1 MIAILNNADFSENNI
16 GRINIPIELSQWT
29 LDVISKFPSYSWTL
43 EKKSAV
49 EFFYRSLV
57 INGIL
62 DRMEYLALPVL
73 CGTTIADAVQNLKE
87 GGVSISSMGNTD
99 IYETIVGKGL
109 ARSGA
114 TTGAPASRNSLISI
128 DNPRVGFMS
137 EFHFAFCTTD
147 AVPTNGTVYT
157 TPKAKGLESDDI
169 LNLDS
174 LTFGFHNPVRM
185 WCLRSMFNKSDIS
198 LNEFLD
204 LRPSMFP
211 GINPSQAAPLD
222 VLRGDKN
229 FANIPTTFVAC
240 ASNNVISMS
249 CGEQAVQTEAL
260 IPTDTTKNT
269 QIAFRTDYA
278 DAEVATNKRVYFN
291 FQPLVIDDTWFG
303 QHYGI
308 LSFGR
313 SLTSEQNIKL
323 QKSMSELLNV
333 LNA

>member
-16 GRINIPIELSQWT
+16 GRVIIPIELSQWT

-43 EKKSAV
+43 EKKNAV
-49 EFFYRSLV
+49 ELFYRSLV

-73 CGTTIADAVQNLKE
+73 CGTTITDAVQNLKE
-87 GGVSISSMGNTD
+87 GGVSISSMGNTA
-99 IYETIVGKGL
+99 IYETVVGKGL

-114 TTGAPASRNSLISI
+114 VTNKDNLISI
-128 DNPRVGFMS
+128 NNPRVGFMS

-157 TPKAKGLESDDI
+157 TPKAKGLEPANIS
-169 LNLDS
+169 NLDS
-174 LTFGFHNPVRM
+174 LIFGFSSDIRS
-185 WCLRSMFNKSDIS
+185 WGLRSMMGRSDIS
-198 LNEFLD
+198 LSEFLN
-204 LRPSMFP
+204 LPPFMYP
-211 GINPSQAAPLD
+211 GINPSVATPLAI
-222 VLRGDKN
+222 LKGDKN
-229 FANIPTTFVAC
+229 FANIPTTFVVC

-249 CGEQAVQTEAL
+249 CGEQGVQTEAL
-260 IPTDTTKNT
+260 TPIDTTKNT
-269 QIAFRTDYA
+269 QISFRTDYTN
-278 DAEVATNKRVYFN
+278 AEQEIIKRVYFN
-291 FQPLVIDDTWFG
+291 FQPLVIDNVWFC

-308 LSFGR
+308 LSFGM

-323 QKSMSELLNV
+323 QKFMSELLNV

>member
-16 GRINIPIELSQWT
+16 GRVDIPIELSQWT
-29 LDVISKFPSYSWTL
+29 LDVISKFPSYPWTL
-43 EKKSAV
+43 GKKNAV

-73 CGTTIADAVQNLKE
+73 CGTTINDAVQNLKE
-87 GGVSISSMGNTD
+87 GGVSISSMGNTA

-114 TTGAPASRNSLISI
+114 ITNRTSLISI
-128 DNPRVGFMS
+128 NNTRVGFMS

-157 TPKAKGLESDDI
+157 TPRAQGLETDNV
-169 LNLDS
+169 LNNLDS
-174 LTFGFHNPVRM
+174 LTFGFYGPTRAWGLHD
-185 WCLRSMFNKSDIS
+185 MFGRNNIS
-198 LNEFLD
+198 LSSFLN
-204 LRPSMFP
+204 LRPFMYP
-211 GINPSQAAPLD
+211 GINTSVAAPLA
-222 VLRGDKN
+222 VLYGDKN
-229 FANIPTTFVAC
+229 FANIPTTFVVC

-249 CGEQAVQTEAL
+249 CGEQDVQTEAL
-260 IPTDTTKNT
+260 TPTDTTKNT
-269 QIAFRTDYA
+269 QICFRTDYA
-278 DAEVATNKRVYFN
+278 DAEVELNKRVYFN
-291 FQPLVIDDTWFG
+291 FLPLVIDNTWFG

>member
-16 GRINIPIELSQWT
+16 GRVIIPIELSQWT

-43 EKKSAV
+43 EKKNAV
-49 EFFYRSLV
+49 ELFYRSLV

-73 CGTTIADAVQNLKE
+73 CGTTITDAVQNLKE
-87 GGVSISSMGNTD
+87 GGVSISNMGNTA
-99 IYETIVGKGL
+99 IYETVVGKGL

-114 TTGAPASRNSLISI
+114 VTNKGNLISI
-128 DNPRVGFMS
+128 NNPRVGFMS

-157 TPKAKGLESDDI
+157 TPGAKGLEPDNIAS
-169 LNLDS
+169 LSS
-174 LTFGFHNPVRM
+174 LTFGFNLAIRS
-185 WCLRSMFNKSDIS
+185 WGLRNMMGKSDIS
-198 LNEFLD
+198 LSAFLN
-204 LRPSMFP
+204 LSPFMFP
-211 GINPSQAAPLD
+211 GINPSITPPLTI
-222 VLRGDKN
+222 LLGDKN
-229 FANIPTTFVAC
+229 FANIPTTFVVC

-249 CGEQAVQTEAL
+249 CGEQGVQTEAL
-260 IPTDTTKNT
+260 TPIDTTKNT
-269 QIAFRTDYA
+269 QISFRTDYT
-278 DAEVATNKRVYFN
+278 DAEVETTKMVYFN
-291 FQPLVIDDTWFG
+291 FLPLVIDNAWFC

-323 QKSMSELLNV
+323 QKSMSELIEV
-333 LNA
+333 LSA